1 MQGDVDA
8 IGHPVL
14 YFQHK
19 KKAASEAEGERA
31 HQIQNADRKGDE
43 QQKKNETDRVWLSLP
58 TA

>member
-14 YFQHK
+14 LLPAQ

-43 QQKKNETDRVWLSLP
+43 QQKKNETDRVLLSLP